1 MEPSDPP
8 INSVTEPSPPDLLS
22 GVHGHY
28 IDGRAPTIV
37 WGNQVRTILPFLDDG
52 SGGNFLENDVESV
65 TELAKSPLTTFDSQ
79 LPCVRFFTRDDIRA
93 TTFVKDLRE
102 VLANGTVVVLP
113 KFQPDVAMAFSM
125 DDIYHHLGLAPG
137 LELSVHGR

>member
-8 INSVTEPSPPDLLS
+8 INSITEPSPPDLLS
-22 GVHGHY
+22 GILGHY

-37 WGNQVRTILPFLDDG
+37 WGNQAPFLDDSSG
-52 SGGNFLENDVESV
+52 SNFLENDIESV

-79 LPCVRFFTRDDIRA
+79 LRCVCFFTRDIRA

-102 VLANGTVVVLP
+102 VI
-113 KFQPDVAMAFSM
+113 S
-125 DDIYHHLGLAPG
+125 
-137 LELSVHGR
+137 